1 MDKQTLLSYMP
12 GYYKTSQVIDNLN
25 NADAVELN
33 RLDEKL
39 DSALN
44 QYFVDSADF
53 TLERWEKEL
62 GIEVNNNYSPEFR
75 RTRIL
80 SKIRGQGTITINLIK
95 TVSQSFSNG
104 EVNITENNAQYSFTV
119 KFIGTKG
126 IPPNIDDLKNAIE
139 DIKPA
144 HLQAIFEFTY
154 NPWSYVKTMTW
165 GQVKE
170 NTWASLKE
178 R

>member
-1 MDKQTLLSYMP
+1 MP